1 MPRPNDTLIGLLGR
15 HAAERPD
22 ALYARYLFSDRDPV
36 EVSYAETLE
45 RTRRFAA
52 GYSAAG
58 VSAGDVV
65 PVILEHHEDLM
76 PAFLGATWIGALPAF
91 LPHPNPKTDPDRFLR
106 NVRDLIAHSSA
117 TAVLTREPVRKVLGD
132 AAAAD
137 GGNGSGAAGAGSA
150 DAPRPPRILTVEEV
164 TAHGLAGRPAPH
176 DEETVALIQ
185 YSSGSTGR
193 QKGAMLSHRAVLA
206 EIEGVGDF
214 FRITPADTFLTWVPL
229 YHDWGLVCV
238 ALHAL
243 AIGTSYTLL
252 SPIDWVRRPVSA
264 LEAVSRYRSTV
275 YYHPNFAFNF
285 TAQRVTDAQ
294 LEGLDL
300 SSIRLCCNGAEP
312 CFFDSHR
319 MFAERFAP
327 WGLRPDSLG
336 IVYGMAEVTNSVI
349 AAGDREPIV
358 VDPISRTVLQEE
370 LRAEPVA
377 ADAPDVMRM
386 LGVGRALRGTEL
398 RIVDD
403 DRRDVPE
410 RKVGEVAI
418 RSRAAMHGYH
428 NNPEATA
435 AGRDA
440 DGWYY
445 TGDMGYRVG
454 GILFITGRKS
464 DMIIV
469 GGVNIYPQDIEAIV
483 GEHPHAVAGRV
494 AAIGVDDPELGTQ
507 KVVLIVE
514 SKSED
519 PEVHKDI
526 AAWARREVGQRLN
539 VVVHRV
545 VHAPYTWL
553 IKTSSGKIARI
564 PNLKRLPELERAER

>member
-1 MPRPNDTLIGLLGR
+1 
-15 HAAERPD
+15 
-22 ALYARYLFSDRDPV
+22 
-36 EVSYAETLE
+36 
-45 RTRRFAA
+45 
-52 GYSAAG
+52 
-58 VSAGDVV
+58 
-65 PVILEHHEDLM
+65 ILEHHEDLM

-106 NVRDLIAHSSA
+106 NVRDLIEHSA
-117 TAVLTREPVRKVLGD
+117 AAAVLTRGPLRDVLTGAAAAAGGD
-132 AAAAD
+132 AAD
-137 GGNGSGAAGAGSA
+137 GA
-150 DAPRPPRILTVEEV
+150 DAVDPAAPKVLTVEEV
-164 TAHGLAGRPAPH
+164 TAHGLAGDPAPH
-176 DEETVALIQ
+176 DTESVALIQ

-193 QKGAMLSHRAVLA
+193 QKGAMLSHRAILA
-206 EIEGVGDF
+206 EIEGVGGF
-214 FRITPADTFLTWVPL
+214 FRITPDDTFLTWVPL

-264 LEAVSRYRSTV
+264 LEAVSRYRSTI

-285 TAQRVTDAQ
+285 TAQRVTDEQ

-300 SSIRLCCNGAEP
+300 SCVRLWCNGAEP
-312 CFFDSHR
+312 CFHESHE
-319 MFAERFAP
+319 MFRERFAP

-358 VDPISRTVLQEE
+358 VDPISRTVLQQE
-370 LRAEPVA
+370 LRAVPVGD
-377 ADAPDVMRM
+377 DAPDVMRM
-386 LGVGRALRGTEL
+386 LGVGRALEGTEF

-403 DRRDVPE
+403 DRRDVPD
-410 RKVGEVAI
+410 RVVGEVAI

-435 AGRDA
+435 ACLDA
-440 DGWYY
+440 DGWYH

-454 GILFITGRKS
+454 EILFVTGRKS

-494 AAIGVDDPELGTQ
+494 AAIGVDDPDLGTQ

-514 SKSED
+514 SKSDD

-564 PNLKRLPELERAER
+564 PNLKRLPELEKAER

>member
-1 MPRPNDTLIGLLGR
+1 MPQRNDTLIGRLRR
-15 HAAERPD
+15 HAEERPD
-22 ALYARYLFSDRDPV
+22 APYARYLFSDRDPV
-36 EVSYAETLE
+36 ECSYAGTLE

-52 GYSAAG
+52 GYAAAG
-58 VSAGDVV
+58 VAPGDVV
-65 PVILEHHEDLM
+65 LVILEHHEDLM
-76 PAFLGATWIGALPAF
+76 PAFLGATWAGALPAF
-91 LPHPNPKTDPDRFLR
+91 LPYPNPKTDPDRFLR
-106 NVRDLIAHSSA
+106 NVQDLIEHSSA
-117 TAVLTREPVRKVLGD
+117 AAVLTREPVRRVLHDPVG
-132 AAAAD
+132 AD
-137 GGNGSGAAGAGSA
+137 G
-150 DAPRPPRILTVEEV
+150 PRILTVEEV
-164 TAHGLAGRPAPH
+164 TAHGPAGDPAPH
-176 DEETVALIQ
+176 DAETVALIQ

-193 QKGAMLSHRAVLA
+193 QKGAMLSHRAILA
-206 EIEGVGDF
+206 EIEGVGGF
-214 FRITPADTFLTWVPL
+214 FDITPEDTFLTWVPL

-238 ALHAL
+238 ALHSL

-264 LEAVSRYRSTV
+264 LEAVSRYRSTI

-294 LEGLDL
+294 LAGLDL

-312 CFFDSHR
+312 CFRESHE
-319 MFAERFAP
+319 MFAARFAP
-327 WGLRPDSLG
+327 WGFRRESLG

-349 AAGDREPIV
+349 AAGHREPIV
-358 VDPISRTVLQEE
+358 VDRISRTVLQEE

-377 ADAPDVMRM
+377 DDAPDVMRM
-386 LGVGRALRGTEL
+386 LGVGRALEGTEY

-403 DRRDVPE
+403 DRREVPE
-410 RKVGEVAI
+410 RVVGEVAI

-428 NNPEATA
+428 RNPEATA
-435 AGRDA
+435 RCLDA
-440 DGWYY
+440 EKWYH
-445 TGDMGYRVG
+445 TGDMGYRAGDV
-454 GILFITGRKS
+454 LFITGRKS

-539 VVVHRV
+539 IVVHRV
-545 VHAPYTWL
+545 VHAPYRWL

-564 PNLKRLPELERAER
+564 PNLKRLPELENAER